1 MTKEQ
6 IQTYTRRVSQAN
18 VSALAVVVYDMTIDY
33 LEEGIQS
40 YKEDSM
46 EAFETSM
53 RQAQAALQ
61 QLMGMSKAETQT
73 GLDVMQLY
81 FFIDRQILMTIVK
94 RKPENIEAC
103 IGYLKRLRESFQVL
117 SEQDKDAPL
126 MERSQQVYA
135 GLTYGKG
142 YLNETR
148 DPLEESK
155 RGLQA

>member
-6 IQTYTRRVSQAN
+6 IQTYTRRISQAN
-18 VSALAVVVYDMTIDY
+18 VSGLAVVLYDITIDY
-33 LEEGIQS
+33 LEEGMRADR
-40 YKEDSM
+40 EGNPEVF
-46 EAFETSM
+46 EADM
-53 RQAQAALQ
+53 KQAQAALQ

-81 FFIDRQILMTIVK
+81 LFIDRQILMAIVK

-148 DPLEESK
+148 DPLEEST